1 MNDIVTELYSKYM
14 EEIAFETTKRKK
26 FRELNKKIL
35 EVLTAQ
41 KKLPNEVQEAIEKYE
56 ELNAAINSIFS
67 EEAFRM
73 GFRLGA
79 GLKRN

>member
-26 FRELNKKIL
+26 FRELNKKIF

-41 KKLPNEVQEAIEKYE
+41 KKLRKQ
-56 ELNAAINSIFS
+56 
-67 EEAFRM
+67 
-73 GFRLGA
+73 
-79 GLKRN
+79 